1 MDFFPPI
8 VDDPYDFGSIAVA
21 NAVSD
26 VYAMGGTP
34 TLGLNL
40 VCFPEDLPKEI
51 LHRILRGGSDKAQE
65 AGVLIGGGHTI
76 SDKEPKY
83 GMAVIGTIPAQAVLR
98 NVGAKA
104 GDSLVLT
111 KPIGT
116 GVITT
121 AGKNDRVTP
130 EVLRG
135 AVKSMATLN
144 RAASEAAQ
152 AVGVHACTDITG
164 FGLIGHLNAMMKAS
178 ETTARLSLSAVPLL
192 PGARELVE
200 EAIVPGGTRRNLESL
215 DRDVNWHADLLAED
229 KLLLCDAQ
237 TSGGLLFSVAN
248 DRVDQL
254 KHELRAR
261 DTLAAVVGSVAERGS
276 APIEVTP

>member
-1 MDFFPPI
+1 
-8 VDDPYDFGSIAVA
+8 
-21 NAVSD
+21 
-26 VYAMGGTP
+26 
-34 TLGLNL
+34 
-40 VCFPEDLPKEI
+40 
-51 LHRILRGGSDKAQE
+51 
-65 AGVLIGGGHTI
+65 
-76 SDKEPKY
+76 
-83 GMAVIGTIPAQAVLR
+83 
-98 NVGAKA
+98 
-104 GDSLVLT
+104 
-111 KPIGT
+111 
-116 GVITT
+116 
-121 AGKNDRVTP
+121 
-130 EVLRG
+130 
-135 AVKSMATLN
+135 MATLN

-164 FGLIGHLNAMMKAS
+164 FGLIGHLHAMMKAS

-237 TSGGLLFSVAN
+237 TSGGLLFSVAS

-261 DTLAAVVGSVAERGS
+261 DTLAAVIGSVAERGS